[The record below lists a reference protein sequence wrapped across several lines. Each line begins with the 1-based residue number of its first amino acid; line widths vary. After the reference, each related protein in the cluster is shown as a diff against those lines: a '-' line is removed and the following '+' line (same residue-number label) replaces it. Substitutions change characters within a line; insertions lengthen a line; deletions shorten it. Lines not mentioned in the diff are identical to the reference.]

1 MLLLLLI
8 IPPLLLLNYAIAS
21 TYSAATDYADA
32 TIINGIATANDVA
45 VTAAYDATT
54 NNDATA
60 VGAGGDAAADTA
72 DYVAA
77 TAPTADYV
85 AATAVIAVYGGKLL
99 LTVAAVNVNDIDDT
113 ANDTAADRADNDGV
127 DYDATNA
134 DMLLMLLI
142 KTLMVMLKLM
152 TTS

>member
-8 IPPLLLLNYAIAS
+8 IPPLLLLNYAIAA

-60 VGAGGDAAADTA
+60 VGAGGDATAA
-72 DYVAA
+72 
-77 TAPTADYV
+77 
-85 AATAVIAVYGGKLL
+85 IAVYGGKLL

-152 TTS
+152 TAS